1 MSEIVIEPTPISEP
15 LDGFLLEVVQVLR
28 RAVDWGIQ
36 SLDKDPAAADRTIN
50 DCKEIL
56 DTIMAGHVEE
66 WLAS

>member
-1 MSEIVIEPTPISEP
+1 VIEPTPISEP

-28 RAVDWGIQ
+28 RAVDRGIQ
-36 SLDKDPAAADRTIN
+36 SLDKDPAAADQTIH

-56 DTIMAGHVEE
+56 GTIMAGHVEE